1 VSEAA
6 LLRWCNTQLRDTAL
20 TVSDWGA
27 SFASGV
33 ALCAIVHRVGSA
45 TDASVALAATKSR
58 DARANVTAA
67 LTAAVRLGVDEGVAT
82 VDDILSADP
91 SLVMT
96 FVAALFRVSRTLLRP
111 ASALSRSTPPAP
123 SAAAA
128 AVASSRSSQRIEE
141 TPCAKC
147 AKPLSGGVVEH
158 QGVKYHASCFGCHT
172 CGKPLGEAVVT
183 LRAKPFCA
191 TCAKA
196 QLVELRTKALKQQQ
210 QQVQQPDAGAA
221 VPRVLPRASLVENA
235 PSKPPPAR
243 PQPVARAAPA
253 PARRAAAVPEAAPT
267 TPGGPADAAELAK
280 RRAAVAAA
288 KARREAE
295 AGGRSDSP
303 GAASSATLSGAAAES
318 ELAEAKRKRDAVA
331 AERAKLVAD
340 AKLRQEAKRVESL
353 RAKADDEAEAVREA
367 QEAEERK
374 RVAAELAR
382 KRREAEEA
390 RQAAE
395 LKRAQDE
402 EDERRRKEEAD
413 AAAEQARKRK
423 LAADEM
429 AAARKRRE
437 EEEAARKRRELEE
450 AEAEAARKRK
460 LAADEA
466 ERKRKAAADEAAARK
481 RREDEAR
488 REEEARRKKEQ
499 EERRRIEEEDAAKL
513 AALAAEEERLL
524 REEEEQL
531 ERERLEAEAEAAMWE
546 KQLAEEE
553 AARTELV
560 PIEDDVAPDVATPV
574 PAPPRESDV
583 WASISAATA
592 ASAATVIDEPVDED
606 WAREMAELDALSSKD
621 LFAMRQSEV
630 AALTTTRAPPPAA
643 PVASPLRVE
652 SPQRAPAPSSPY
664 AHLPGMRGPA
674 AAATA
679 ARAAPVPQRSTAAPP
694 RTGPYAHLPGAPR
707 AAAPSRSAPTRAAR
721 RPVPAPPSRAKQ
733 APVPVEDVADEDDN
747 VALAATAIS
756 GVDLAAL
763 RTSTAEERRSAMDD
777 FAALDAILGEDAFAT
792 DAAAEPIAELD
803 DDAVLALDIEESE
816 EERQLRLEVEQLER
830 EERQRQ
836 ASAGRQRSET
846 KVAPTRPAPISS
858 VAQTANKRSSRAS
871 TMAAP
876 ERPAPSK
883 MAPTRSVRRIESPTP
898 VLLALPKPAAPA
910 PAPALAVQHGDDEF
924 DFDLDAGSLAEAAS
938 AVSMREAK
946 PTSSVPSDED
956 ILNALLGEGVDVEE
970 TVSRLTQ
977 ILSAPA
983 PAVKSV
989 VDLVREADEEFEQ
1002 RRASLRAEEPEPAVV
1017 SPRKPIE
1024 AAATKV
1030 AAEPKAAPAPI
1041 KATPASSPASAKAPT
1056 AKPAATKGWLSKQAP
1071 SGVVKMWK
1079 KRFFVLQDDKL
1090 LYFDD
1095 ADLSNTLGV
1104 IGLEGA
1110 SVCATPQGKSGQFQ
1124 IIAPGRIFH
1133 LQAPSEESMEMWLK
1147 NLRVGCAY
1155 ADQRSAIA
1163 ENDSQRAKLRE
1174 GQLLRMAGN
1183 KWRDAFAV
1191 LSGGVLR
1198 VLNGDKHGQ
1207 VVATIALYE
1216 ATFGPFDPDMPPPN
1230 LETTTVGMIKSLLG
1244 TVSNFDHT
1252 FEVVGPQRSVVL
1264 KCYKASDHKEWL
1276 AALDA
1281 HKKAVE
1287 RTLSAIQ

>member
-1 VSEAA
+1 
-6 LLRWCNTQLRDTAL
+6 
-20 TVSDWGA
+20 
-27 SFASGV
+27 
-33 ALCAIVHRVGSA
+33 
-45 TDASVALAATKSR
+45 
-58 DARANVTAA
+58 
-67 LTAAVRLGVDEGVAT
+67 
-82 VDDILSADP
+82 
-91 SLVMT
+91 
-96 FVAALFRVSRTLLRP
+96 
-111 ASALSRSTPPAP
+111 
-123 SAAAA
+123 
-128 AVASSRSSQRIEE
+128 
-141 TPCAKC
+141 
-147 AKPLSGGVVEH
+147 
-158 QGVKYHASCFGCHT
+158 
-172 CGKPLGEAVVT
+172 
-183 LRAKPFCA
+183 
-191 TCAKA
+191 
-196 QLVELRTKALKQQQ
+196 
-210 QQVQQPDAGAA
+210 
-221 VPRVLPRASLVENA
+221 
-235 PSKPPPAR
+235 
-243 PQPVARAAPA
+243 
-253 PARRAAAVPEAAPT
+253 
-267 TPGGPADAAELAK
+267 
-280 RRAAVAAA
+280 
-288 KARREAE
+288 
-295 AGGRSDSP
+295 
-303 GAASSATLSGAAAES
+303 
-318 ELAEAKRKRDAVA
+318 LAEAKRKRDAVA

-353 RAKADDEAEAVREA
+353 RAKADDEAEAAREA

-395 LKRAQDE
+395 QKRAQDE

-429 AAARKRRE
+429 AAARRRRE

-466 ERKRKAAADEAAARK
+466 ERKRKAAADEAARK

-488 REEEARRKKEQ
+488 REEEARRKKEQEQQ

-560 PIEDDVAPDVATPV
+560 PIEDDVAPDVATPA
-574 PAPPRESDV
+574 PAPAPAPARESDV

-606 WAREMAELDALSSKD
+606 WAREMAELDALSSQD

-643 PVASPLRVE
+643 PVASPVRVE

-674 AAATA
+674 AAVTA
-679 ARAAPVPQRSTAAPP
+679 ARTASVPQRSTAAPP
-694 RTGPYAHLPGAPR
+694 STGPYAHLPGAPR
-707 AAAPSRSAPTRAAR
+707 GAAPSRAAPTLAAR

-733 APVPVEDVADEDDN
+733 APVPVDDIADEDDN

-792 DAAAEPIAELD
+792 DAAAKPIAELD

-858 VAQTANKRSSRAS
+858 VAQTVNKRSSRAS

-898 VLLALPKPAAPA
+898 VLLALPKPTAPAPARAPA
-910 PAPALAVQHGDDEF
+910 PAPVQHGGDDEF

-956 ILNALLGEGVDVEE
+956 ILNELLGEGVDVEE

-1002 RRASLRAEEPEPAVV
+1002 RRASLRVEEPEPAVV

-1024 AAATKV
+1024 ATTTTTKV
-1030 AAEPKAAPAPI
+1030 AAAEPKAAPAPI

-1183 KWRDAFAV
+1183 KWREAFAV

-1264 KCYKASDHKEWL
+1264 KCYKASDQKEWL
-1276 AALDA
+1276 KALDA